1 MLYDEA
7 IYYTPEEY
15 YRLKN
20 QNVDIQTIVEEP
32 ELYIIGQCRA
42 NDDQIMFTETRN
54 ECLQN
59 MMETLTIYNGAEI
72 TDKMRF
78 AKQNLYTR
86 IIHMDANKY
95 LSNKKIYIYSI

>member
-7 IYYTPEEY
+7 TYYKTEECYTIIY
-15 YRLKN
+15 

-32 ELYIIGQCRA
+32 EQYIIGQCRE

-54 ECLQN
+54 ESLRN

-78 AKQNLYTR
+78 AKQ
-86 IIHMDANKY
+86 
-95 LSNKKIYIYSI
+95 IYILG